1 MTAAQWIGGTFAK
14 PRFIDPAARDP
25 RGASARNDAGALKF
39 IKPADVQ
46 GWLQEHRRKRRRSE
60 RPQARSLDGNAQSR
74 AAEHEVVGE

>member
-25 RGASARNDAGALKF
+25 RGASARNDAGAMKF

-46 GWLQEHRRKRRRSE
+46 GGCRNIGGSVGAARGLKRDLSTE
-60 RPQARSLDGNAQSR
+60 TLSR
-74 AAEHEVVGE
+74 VQQNMKS